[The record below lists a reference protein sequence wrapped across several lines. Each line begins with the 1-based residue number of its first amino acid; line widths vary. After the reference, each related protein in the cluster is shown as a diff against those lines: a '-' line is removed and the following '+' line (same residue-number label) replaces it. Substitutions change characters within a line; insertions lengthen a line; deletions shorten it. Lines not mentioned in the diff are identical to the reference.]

1 LRANSGQ
8 SQTDD
13 GARLSW
19 RSRTGLSCWFDQGR
33 SPQGAFALRLSK
45 AFGTSQE
52 IFQPAVPQIATF
64 SGRSL
69 KDIEAILEAH
79 HVGTAKRGGFSR
91 GLDR

>member
-1 LRANSGQ
+1 MAQ
-8 SQTDD
+8 SDRGFPAD
-13 GARLSW
+13 LIKVAR
-19 RSRTGLSCWFDQGR
+19 RKVR
-33 SPQGAFALRLSK
+33 FALRLSK

-64 SGRSL
+64 SCRSL

-79 HVGTAKRGGFSR
+79 HLGTAKRGGFSR